1 MKRVYSQIYLNT
13 RSRKKQCVEK
23 KYITPSML
31 YNSLNNDHL
40 IDFLSKKSKE
50 LVKNNN
56 NNNNNY
62 NTYIQKKRYRV

>member
-1 MKRVYSQIYLNT
+1 MCR
-13 RSRKKQCVEK
+13 E

-40 IDFLSKKSKE
+40 IDFLSKKSKI

-62 NTYIQKKRYRV
+62 NTYIYKKKV